1 MPRGPPPVLSGP
13 SPVRLPQDLQETSGT
28 APRGP
33 GAGTDG
39 DGLMRAPASPS
50 QLGHLALDFG
60 KAAVLG

>member
-28 APRGP
+28 TPRGS

-39 DGLMRAPASPS
+39 DGLMRAPGSPS
-50 QLGHLALDFG
+50 QLGREG
-60 KAAVLG
+60 GVR